1 MVITHRNIND
11 GAIEGIRYKD
21 MPVFI
26 VQFYLEISPGP
37 IEATYWINEFMD
49 MIRECKS

>member
-11 GAIEGIRYKD
+11 GEIEGIRYKD

-26 VQFYLEISPGP
+26 VQFHLEILPGP
-37 IEATYWINEFMD
+37 IETAY
-49 MIRECKS
+49 